1 MYSSAP
7 FLLGGRAA
15 GGICWRR
22 SPGGGGVLP
31 SSRGTGGRLGGGTE
45 YGKSGTLAAAAASD
59 SPGSDGRADTARLKT
74 KENSFLFYSVGYFYL
89 HNFFKFYRKIRSL
102 FA

>member
-1 MYSSAP
+1 MINDTTNTCTLYSSAH

-31 SSRGTGGRLGGGTE
+31 SSRTGGRLGGGTE

-59 SPGSDGRADTARLKT
+59 CGEWGALLYASG
-74 KENSFLFYSVGYFYL
+74 E
-89 HNFFKFYRKIRSL
+89 
-102 FA
+102 